1 MAESRRWPA
10 LDLAKFI
17 CISSMIL
24 VHMFIWFLLIPG
36 GLNTE
41 HKVYKFMSSF
51 LFVALFNLAIPST
64 AGSTL
69 RFYMGKGP
77 RKIFFISLFIAIL
90 GYIMNPIAF
99 GQRWAFSWNVLQ
111 FIALSF
117 IVIALANYIH
127 KYLIYLLAI
136 LSLVFITPIKDFFLN
151 INNPYL
157 NVVFIGNDSGLHLW
171 PFFPWFITV
180 VLGYL
185 ISDLYIRNGGSKK
198 FTILLFL
205 LGSVFFVLSSVSG
218 GYMPSLNPKNVWGPS
233 LFQPDIGVIF
243 MVMSLYCFLMA
254 FAGILSRKIKTRKY
268 GMISSYSHGI
278 LWIYLAL
285 MIVGFRLMSY
295 LKSIFGQDILVLI
308 FMLIFMPLVLWLVGY
323 ISIRLLHDRKIKIFI
338 RKTI

>member
-1 MAESRRWPA
+1 MMVELKRWPG
-10 LDLAKFI
+10 LDLVKFI

-41 HKVYKFMSSF
+41 HKVYRFMSSF

-77 RKIFFISLFIAIL
+77 KKIFFISLFIAIL

-99 GQRWAFSWNVLQ
+99 GQRLAFSWNVLQ

-127 KYLIYLLAI
+127 KYIIYLLAI
-136 LSLVFITPIKDFFLN
+136 LSLVFITSIKTFFLN
-151 INNPYL
+151 INNSYL

-171 PFFPWFITV
+171 PFFPWFAIV

-185 ISDLYIRNGGSKK
+185 ISDIYVNYRNTRK
-198 FTILLFL
+198 FTALLLSTGSFFL
-205 LGSVFFVLSSVSG
+205 IISLLSG
-218 GYMPSLNPKNVWGPS
+218 
-233 LFQPDIGVIF
+233 
-243 MVMSLYCFLMA
+243 
-254 FAGILSRKIKTRKY
+254 KY
-268 GMISSYSHGI
+268 
-278 LWIYLAL
+278 L
-285 MIVGFRLMSY
+285 
-295 LKSIFGQDILVLI
+295 
-308 FMLIFMPLVLWLVGY
+308 P
-323 ISIRLLHDRKIKIFI
+323 
-338 RKTI
+338 